1 MHEITDILKLSGIL
15 YMPKTATISRTDEV
29 PSTTVM
35 LMINGY
41 KETASILSVKGTGRP
56 RETIERVERQLE
68 RTVSKDP
75 FAHL

>member
-1 MHEITDILKLSGIL
+1 
-15 YMPKTATISRTDEV
+15 
-29 PSTTVM
+29 M

-41 KETASILSVKGTGRP
+41 KETVSILSVKDTGRP